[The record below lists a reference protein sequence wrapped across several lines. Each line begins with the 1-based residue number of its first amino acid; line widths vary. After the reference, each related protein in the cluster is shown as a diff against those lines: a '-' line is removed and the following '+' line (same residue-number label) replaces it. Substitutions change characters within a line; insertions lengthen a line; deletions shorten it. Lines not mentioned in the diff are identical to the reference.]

1 MRHPHR
7 SAFTLIELLVAIAI
21 IALLV
26 GITLPA
32 LARARGTAR
41 SAICLSNTR
50 QIAEGF
56 HLLADARDGR
66 LPGIEE
72 DEAWDVLV
80 QAQLGTNEGVFV
92 CPSDEAAL
100 EATADGFPGLSYG
113 WREWFEVDEDASSL
127 SGRLLAS
134 APSDLIMVFEDMGG
148 RHADDA
154 INAATVDGSARAYSL
169 DDFQANLSL
178 PIE

>member
-1 MRHPHR
+1 M
-7 SAFTLIELLVAIAI
+7 
-21 IALLV
+21 
-26 GITLPA
+26 
-32 LARARGTAR
+32 
-41 SAICLSNTR
+41 
-50 QIAEGF
+50 
-56 HLLADARDGR
+56 
-66 LPGIEE
+66 
-72 DEAWDVLV
+72 
-80 QAQLGTNEGVFV
+80 

>member
-80 QAQLGTNEGVFV
+80 QAQLGTNEGVFK
-92 CPSDEAAL
+92 PTSIFSEEL
-100 EATADGFPGLSYG
+100 YGILSTI
-113 WREWFEVDEDASSL
+113 RISMVSFEKFFSSSL
-127 SGRLLAS
+127 YL
-134 APSDLIMVFEDMGG
+134 
-148 RHADDA
+148 
-154 INAATVDGSARAYSL
+154 
-169 DDFQANLSL
+169 
-178 PIE
+178 